1 MSGSAGSKVRC
12 VAKSAYENNVTA
24 HGSEP
29 FVGHLGVT
37 KIGYARVSA
46 RDQNLEAQHDE
57 LTAAG
62 CARVFADRASGKLER
77 RPELDKALDYLR
89 EGDHLVIT
97 KLDRLGRSTKHML
110 DLAEH
115 LKASGIDLQILN
127 LGIDTRTAAGRM
139 FFTIL
144 SAFAEFERELIS
156 ERTLDGLEAARARG
170 RNGGRRAK
178 LSPAQVEQARKLYD
192 SKEHTVQHIADLLR
206 VSRTTLY
213 RALDVTTP

>member
-1 MSGSAGSKVRC
+1 M
-12 VAKSAYENNVTA
+12 
-24 HGSEP
+24 
-29 FVGHLGVT
+29 T

-46 RDQNLEAQHDE
+46 RDQNLEAQQDE

-89 EGDHLVIT
+89 EGDQLVIT
-97 KLDRLGRSTKHML
+97 KLDRLGRSTKHLL
-110 DLAEH
+110 DLAGQFR
-115 LKASGIDLQILN
+115 ARSIDLAVLN
-127 LGIDTRTAAGRM
+127 LGIDTRTAAGNL

-156 ERTLDGLEAARARG
+156 ERTLDGLAAARARG

-178 LSPAQVEQARKLYD
+178 LTAAQVDQARKLYD
-192 SKEHTVQHIADLLR
+192 TREHTVQHIADLFR

-213 RALDVTTP
+213 RHLEPTTASVSTGS

>member
-1 MSGSAGSKVRC
+1 MSGLPGSKVRC
-12 VAKSAYENNVTA
+12 VAKPAYEINVA
-24 HGSEP
+24 IRGCEP
-29 FVGHLGVT
+29 FVTQWIMT

-46 RDQNLEAQHDE
+46 RDQNLEAQYDE

-62 CARVFADRASGKLER
+62 CARVFADKASGKLER

-110 DLAEH
+110 DLSEQ

-170 RNGGRRAK
+170 RKGGRRAK

-192 SKEHTVQHIADLLR
+192 TKEHTVQHIADLFR

-213 RALDVTTP
+213 RHLEPTP